1 MTAGSMQ
8 IFAAC
13 FILAP
18 FLSFTVHAFLP
29 RINSAKQKSETKDH
43 ILITRNG
50 LIKTVIHFFFDNS
63 QYLKNESLTGFLQG
77 VLSEIG
83 EEPTAGKDAM
93 NTISSQIKFINAIN
107 AIQSANAVVDSFNR
121 KAEEH
126 FDGEQFQQGAK
137 RLIRLRQE
145 LITSLLKGDKLK
157 HARNLAGSAL
167 HTLQDFYSRSNWIEL
182 GNSVP
187 FDVLGQ
193 PGNEISEIFVAGPNE
208 ATCTSCLSD
217 QDRNDKCGTNLITGK
232 LTSGYRSG
240 QDVRKPVNKG
250 KCSHGGGTDDSR
262 FQSATGGINKD
273 STSIK
278 ESPHARYETFDK
290 EKNAMY
296 KQFRAVILVARSH
309 KIMHSAKVKIVVV

>member
-1 MTAGSMQ
+1 MTAGNMQ

-29 RINSAKQKSETKDH
+29 RVNSAKEKSETKDH
-43 ILITRNG
+43 TLITRNG
-50 LIKTVIHFFFDNS
+50 LLKTAIHFFFDNP
-63 QYLKNESLTGFLQG
+63 QYLKDESLTDFLQG
-77 VLSEIG
+77 VLSELG
-83 EEPTAGKDAM
+83 EQPTAGKDAM
-93 NTISSQIKFINAIN
+93 NTISSQIKFIDAIN
-107 AIQSANAVVDSFNR
+107 AIQSANVEVDPLNKR
-121 KAEEH
+121 AEEH

-193 PGNEISEIFVAGPNE
+193 PGNEISEKFVAGPNE
-208 ATCTSCLSD
+208 ATCTGCLSD

-250 KCSHGGGTDDSR
+250 KCSHGGRTDDSR

-273 STSIK
+273 STSIE

-296 KQFRAVILVARSH
+296 
-309 KIMHSAKVKIVVV
+309 

>member
-77 VLSEIG
+77 VLSELG

-107 AIQSANAVVDSFNR
+107 EIQSANVEVDPLNR

-126 FDGEQFQQGAK
+126 FDGEQFQKGAK

-157 HARNLAGSAL
+157 HARNLAG
-167 HTLQDFYSRSNWIEL
+167 F
-182 GNSVP
+182 
-187 FDVLGQ
+187 
-193 PGNEISEIFVAGPNE
+193 
-208 ATCTSCLSD
+208 
-217 QDRNDKCGTNLITGK
+217 
-232 LTSGYRSG
+232 
-240 QDVRKPVNKG
+240 
-250 KCSHGGGTDDSR
+250 
-262 FQSATGGINKD
+262 
-273 STSIK
+273 
-278 ESPHARYETFDK
+278 
-290 EKNAMY
+290 
-296 KQFRAVILVARSH
+296 
-309 KIMHSAKVKIVVV
+309 

>member
-1 MTAGSMQ
+1 MQ

-18 FLSFTVHAFLP
+18 FLSFSAHAFLP
-29 RINSAKQKSETKDH
+29 RINSAKEKSETKDH

-50 LIKTVIHFFFDNS
+50 LLKTVIYFFFDNP
-63 QYLKNESLTGFLQG
+63 QYLKDESLTDFLQG
-77 VLSEIG
+77 VLSELG

-107 AIQSANAVVDSFNR
+107 AIQSANVEVDSLNR

-182 GNSVP
+182 GNSIP

-193 PGNEISEIFVAGPNE
+193 PGNEISEEFVAGPNE
-208 ATCTSCLSD
+208 ATCTGCLSD
-217 QDRNDKCGTNLITGK
+217 QDRNDKCATNLITGK

-240 QDVRKPVNKG
+240 QDVRKPVDKG
-250 KCSHGGGTDDSR
+250 KCSHGGKTDDSR

-273 STSIK
+273 SASIE
-278 ESPHARYETFDK
+278 ESPHARYETFNT
-290 EKNAMY
+290 EKKCHVLAYSNCVLNCCSTTA
-296 KQFRAVILVARSH
+296 
-309 KIMHSAKVKIVVV
+309 

>member
-1 MTAGSMQ
+1 MAEEK
-8 IFAAC
+8 
-13 FILAP
+13 P
-18 FLSFTVHAFLP
+18 D
-29 RINSAKQKSETKDH
+29 TKDPTF
-43 ILITRNG
+43 ITRNG
-50 LIKTVIHFFFDNS
+50 LLKTAIYFFFDNP
-63 QYLKNESLTGFLQG
+63 QYLKDESSTDFLHG

-107 AIQSANAVVDSFNR
+107 EIQSANVEVDPLNR

-167 HTLQDFYSRSNWIEL
+167 HTLQDFYSRSNWIEH

-187 FDVLGQ
+187 LNILGQ
-193 PGNEISEIFVAGPNE
+193 PGSEISEEFLAGPNE
-208 ATCTSCLSD
+208 ATCRGCLSD
-217 QDRNDKCGTNLITGK
+217 QGRNDKCATNLIAGK

-240 QDVRKPVNKG
+240 QDEKKPINKE
-250 KCSHGGGTDDSR
+250 KCSHGGKTDDSR
-262 FQSATGGINKD
+262 FLSATGGINKD
-273 STSIK
+273 STSIE
-278 ESPHARYETFDK
+278 ESPHARYETFYR
-290 EKNAMY
+290 EINNHLLPLRSVVPVV
-296 KQFRAVILVARSH
+296 QSH
-309 KIMHSAKVKIVVV
+309 KLTHWA

>member
-1 MTAGSMQ
+1 MTAGNMQ

-13 FILAP
+13 LILAP

-29 RINSAKQKSETKDH
+29 RINSAKAKSETKDH
-43 ILITRNG
+43 TLITRNG
-50 LIKTVIHFFFDNS
+50 LLKTVIYFFFDNP
-63 QYLKNESLTGFLQG
+63 QYLKDESLTDFLQG
-77 VLSEIG
+77 VLSELG
-83 EEPTAGKDAM
+83 EQPTAGKDAM

-107 AIQSANAVVDSFNR
+107 AIQSANVEVDPLNR

-208 ATCTSCLSD
+208 ATCTGCLSD
-217 QDRNDKCGTNLITGK
+217 QDRNDKCGKNLITGK

-250 KCSHGGGTDDSR
+250 KCSHGGRTDDSR

-273 STSIK
+273 STSIE

-296 KQFRAVILVARSH
+296 
-309 KIMHSAKVKIVVV
+309 

>member
-1 MTAGSMQ
+1 M
-8 IFAAC
+8 F
-13 FILAP
+13 FFFAP

-29 RINSAKQKSETKDH
+29 RISLAEEKPDTKDH
-43 ILITRNG
+43 TFITRNG
-50 LIKTVIHFFFDNS
+50 LLKTAIYFFFDNP
-63 QYLKNESLTGFLQG
+63 QYLKDESSTDFLHG

-157 HARNLAGSAL
+157 HARNSAGSAL
-167 HTLQDFYSRSNWIEL
+167 HTLQDLYSHSNWIEL

-187 FDVLGQ
+187 LNILGQ
-193 PGNEISEIFVAGPNE
+193 PGSQISEEFLAGPNE
-208 ATCTSCLSD
+208 ATCKGCLSD
-217 QDRNDKCGTNLITGK
+217 KGRNDKCATNLIIGK
-232 LTSGYRSG
+232 LTSGNRSG
-240 QDVRKPVNKG
+240 QDVKKPINKE
-250 KCSHGGGTDDSR
+250 KCSYNGKTDDSR
-262 FQSATGGINKD
+262 FLSATGGINKD
-273 STSIK
+273 STSIE
-278 ESPHARYETFDK
+278 ESPHARYETFYR
-290 EKNAMY
+290 EINNHLLPLRSVVPVV
-296 KQFRAVILVARSH
+296 QSH
-309 KIMHSAKVKIVVV
+309 KLTHWA